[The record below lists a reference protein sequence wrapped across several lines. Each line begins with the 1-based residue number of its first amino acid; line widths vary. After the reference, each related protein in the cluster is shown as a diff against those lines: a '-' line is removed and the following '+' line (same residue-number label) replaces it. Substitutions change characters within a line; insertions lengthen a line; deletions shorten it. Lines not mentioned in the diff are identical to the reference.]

1 MPATPS
7 RLRVD
12 GAVTVLM
19 RALCC
24 ALFLALL
31 SAAGAQAHEI
41 RPAIVTVSVGD
52 NIDVAIS
59 LNIEGLIAGIGPEHR
74 DTNDAPEAAAYTAL
88 RALPPDALRARFTA
102 ASKAWREQLMLT
114 IDGQRVAL
122 TVAGVDVPPVGDVS
136 LARLSSVRLTGAL
149 PATAS
154 SLTWTYPRGSGSAIL
169 RVRPAGQEP
178 IEGGLLSD
186 GQTSTSI
193 PLKGGAGRSRLAM
206 MVDYMVV
213 GFTHIVPKGLDHIL
227 FVLGLYFLSA
237 GWKPL
242 LLQVTA
248 FTLAHSITLALG
260 LYGVVD
266 VSPRIVEPL
275 IALSIVYVAVENI
288 LTDQLK
294 PWRAAVVFLFGLLH
308 GLGFAGILR
317 DADLQAGQYLTAL
330 IGFNI
335 GVEFG
340 QLAVIA
346 GAWLATGY
354 WFADKPWYRMRVVWP
369 ASAVIA
375 LCGLGWTVERLF
387 FA

>member
-1 MPATPS
+1 MSARTS
-7 RLRVD
+7 GLRLNLLWNL
-12 GAVTVLM
+12 VL
-19 RALCC
+19 LVV
-24 ALFLALL
+24 LPLT
-31 SAAGAQAHEI
+31 SAQAHEI
-41 RPAIVTVSVGD
+41 RPAIATVALSD
-52 NIDVAIS
+52 KIEVAVS

-74 DTNDAPEAAAYTAL
+74 DTNDAPEAATYAAL
-88 RALPPDALRARFTA
+88 RALPPDALRQRFTEK
-102 ASKAWREQLMLT
+102 SNPWRDGLRLV
-114 IDGQRVAL
+114 IDGKRVDLSVA
-122 TVAGVDVPPVGDVS
+122 TVDIPPVGDVG
-136 LARLSSVRLTGAL
+136 LARISTIRLTGAL
-149 PATAS
+149 PADAANM
-154 SLTWTYPRGSGSAIL
+154 TWTYPKASGSVIL
-169 RVRPAGQEP
+169 RVRPSGQEA
-178 IEGGLLSD
+178 IEGGLLTD
-186 GQTSTSI
+186 GQTSANI
-193 PLKGGAGRSRLAM
+193 PLKGGARLSRLAM
-206 MVDYMVV
+206 MTDYMVL

-288 LTDQLK
+288 LTDTLK
-294 PWRAAVVFLFGLLH
+294 PWRVAIVFLFGLLH

-330 IGFNI
+330 IGFNV

-354 WFADKPWYRMRVVWP
+354 WFSDKPWYRARVVWP

-375 LCGLGWTVERLF
+375 LCGLGWTIERLF